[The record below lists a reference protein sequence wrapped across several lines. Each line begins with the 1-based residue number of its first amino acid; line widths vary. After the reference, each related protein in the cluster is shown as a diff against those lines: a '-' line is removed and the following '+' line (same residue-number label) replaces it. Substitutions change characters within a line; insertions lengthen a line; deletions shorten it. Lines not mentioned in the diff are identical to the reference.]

1 MLWKGPM
8 TGMHMV
14 HLGLEQ
20 IVRIGQHFAVRGIHS
35 TPFERGGVAEQW
47 LWS

>member
-1 MLWKGPM
+1 M
-8 TGMHMV
+8 TGMRMV

-20 IVRIGQHFAVRGIHS
+20 LERIGQHFAVRERHL
-35 TPFERGGVAEQW
+35 TPFERGGGAEQW

>member
-1 MLWKGPM
+1 MRKVRLD
-8 TGMHMV
+8 
-14 HLGLEQ
+14 LEQ
-20 IVRIGQHFAVRGIHS
+20 LERIGQHFAVRGKHL